1 METNLYLTANRT
13 FADGLADM
21 TDYLQGLIDAN
32 PNRTIFLPDGIW
44 RISRPLVTSAAAD
57 KSVSLRLSNYAVLKA
72 DEHWKPGEPLVR
84 LGGRD
89 PAKNQNL
96 VGSNYSFVGGV
107 LDGNGIADGISID
120 SGRETVIR
128 GTSVKNTRIGIH
140 IAYGANSGSSDADI
154 SGVNIIGTGKPDS
167 IGIYAE
173 GFDNTF
179 TNIRIGYVWT
189 GVRLESRGNMLRNIH
204 PLFYGADYTGYENSV
219 GFYDLAGCNWF
230 DFCYSDHFC
239 TGFRLKDG
247 IHDNFHNCFAYWYG
261 DGGRGAAHT
270 ATAFATDGKFCSDVT
285 NFKVGFQDD
294 RPACVLS
301 EGERGGGGH
310 FQFIYIENEKETIPG
325 DAYRLHLVHTETE
338 RKVEL

>member
-1 METNLYLTANRT
+1 MDNMMYII
-13 FADGLADM
+13 ADRLMTKDAVDA
-21 TDYLQGLIDAN
+21 TDYLQGLIDDN
-32 PNRTIFLPDGIW
+32 PNRVIFLPDGVW
-44 RISRPLVTSAAAD
+44 RISHPLVTSAAAD
-57 KSVSLRLSNYAVLKA
+57 KSVSLRLSDYAVLKA
-72 DEHWKPGEPLVR
+72 DGHWKSGEPLVR

-96 VGSNYSFVGGV
+96 VGSNYSFIGGV
-107 LDGNGIADGISID
+107 LDGSGIADGISID

-128 GTSVKNTRIGIH
+128 ETSIKNTRIGIH

-239 TGFRLKDG
+239 TGFKLKDG
-247 IHDNFHNCFAYWYG
+247 IHDNFHDCFAYWYE
-261 DGGRGAAHT
+261 DGGLGAACV
-270 ATAFATDGKFCSDVT
+270 ATVFATDGRFCSDVT

-294 RPACVLS
+294 RPARVLA
-301 EGERGGGGH
+301 EGEHGGGGH
-310 FQFIYIENEKETIPG
+310 FQYIYIEHDKKTVSEDT
-325 DAYRLHLVHTETE
+325 YLLHLVRLESE
-338 RKVEL
+338 NK